1 MHKDNV
7 VQLNSL
13 ITSGYTKKV
22 NITFTPRRVSTLER
36 FFIMWYKLMMSF
48 FKDFL
53 CRTQK
58 QISKGY
64 FSELLFKG
72 VLLLTQ

>member
-1 MHKDNV
+1 MRKDNV

-72 VLLLTQ
+72 VL